1 MEQHAYNNT
10 AVAGR
15 SNARSIAIARPLT
28 EDDLSLGESA
38 LLMTALFTLI
48 SSILAIATL

>member
-1 MEQHAYNNT
+1 MEQHAYNNM
-10 AVAGR
+10 AVSGR
-15 SNARSIAIARPLT
+15 YNTQPVAIARPLT